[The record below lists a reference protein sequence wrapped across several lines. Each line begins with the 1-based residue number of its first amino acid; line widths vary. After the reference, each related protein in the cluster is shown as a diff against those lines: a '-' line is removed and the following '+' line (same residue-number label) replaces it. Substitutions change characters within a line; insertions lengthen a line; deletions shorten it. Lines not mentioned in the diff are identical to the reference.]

1 MILDVIGKYHK
12 LRRAGA
18 TDNLIW
24 MKLEAYR
31 ADFGTA
37 LLPQTVLT
45 VLHSLCIDL
54 R

>member
-1 MILDVIGKYHK
+1 MSLANITSSV
-12 LRRAGA
+12 APGA
-18 TDNLIW
+18 TDDLIW
-24 MKLEAYR
+24 TKLEAYR